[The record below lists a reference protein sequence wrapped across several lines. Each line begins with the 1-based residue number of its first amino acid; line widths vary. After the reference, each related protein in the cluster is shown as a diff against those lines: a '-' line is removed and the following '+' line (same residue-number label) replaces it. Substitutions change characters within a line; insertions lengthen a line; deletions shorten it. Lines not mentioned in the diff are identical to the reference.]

1 MRSSRHIFPFVQQA
15 FADSGCST
23 SSLAVTSLFKSF
35 FVGQIASIASIAP
48 IEWVFGEIKGQIR
61 YRRSPEGVAG
71 NVFLC

>member
-35 FVGQIASIASIAP
+35 FVGQIASIASI
-48 IEWVFGEIKGQIR
+48 EWVFGEIKGQIR